1 MRRYFLTAVPMM
13 LLLSLLTGCGGK
25 EMMQQALDFRT
36 SLLECEQYSFTAD
49 LTANYDDRVYDFT
62 LECVG
67 TPSGDMS
74 MTVTAPDTISGISAT
89 VKNDCRTI
97 EFDGLSLE
105 FGPLAD
111 GRVSLICGPALL
123 GACWAS
129 EYIDSTG
136 KDEEQTIVVYR
147 KGYEQEEVVV
157 RCWFDTATALPQ
169 YAEIWCGDAVV
180 LSAELSN
187 FSIQ

>member
-1 MRRYFLTAVPMM
+1 
-13 LLLSLLTGCGGK
+13 
-25 EMMQQALDFRT
+25 
-36 SLLECEQYSFTAD
+36 
-49 LTANYDDRVYDFT
+49 
-62 LECVG
+62 
-67 TPSGDMS
+67 

-111 GRVSLICGPALL
+111 GRVSPICGPALL

-136 KDEEQTIVVYR
+136 KDEEQTLRSIRRDMNR
-147 KGYEQEEVVV
+147 KK
-157 RCWFDTATALPQ
+157 
-169 YAEIWCGDAVV
+169 
-180 LSAELSN
+180 
-187 FSIQ
+187 